1 MYQTTLKQSGDGV
14 DTGYIYC
21 INLTAHLL
29 IVIFFHTVILIHEMG
44 LEMIN
49 WKMTNVIFV
58 LAFSF
63 ILASCNK
70 APQAPLRIASSPWP
84 GYEPLYLAR
93 DLGYLKEDKVN
104 LFELPSSD
112 INMESFR
119 NRSADLST
127 LTLDE
132 ALHLLKGGTKLRI
145 VTVMDIS
152 HGGDAVLAHPSI
164 KKLSDIKGKR
174 IAIMNITLGLYML
187 KRLLD
192 KAGVDRKDVTIF
204 PMSEN
209 KQVDFYKRGKADVV
223 ITFDPI
229 KTKLQNLGA
238 NVIFDSSQIPN
249 EIFDLLLVHEDVYLN
264 RREEVCQVTKAWF
277 KALDYLKSNPK
288 DAAVR
293 MSKRLRV
300 KPEEIPAMLEGI
312 ILPTRAENKKILGGD
327 KPSILA
333 PAHQLSKILVKEK
346 MINGMIDASVAI
358 DNSFTSCY

>member
-1 MYQTTLKQSGDGV
+1 MISWKLIKLIFT
-14 DTGYIYC
+14 
-21 INLTAHLL
+21 L
-29 IVIFFHTVILIHEMG
+29 IVSS
-44 LEMIN
+44 
-49 WKMTNVIFV
+49 V
-58 LAFSF
+58 LV
-63 ILASCNK
+63 SCND
-70 APQAPLRIASSPWP
+70 APRDPLRIASSPWP

-93 DLGYLKEDKVN
+93 DLDYLKEEKVN

-119 NRSADLST
+119 NHSADLST

-132 ALHLLKGGTKLRI
+132 TLHLLNGGTKLRI
-145 VTVMDIS
+145 VAVMDIS

-174 IAIMNITLGLYML
+174 ISIMNITLGLYML

-192 KAGVDRKDVTIF
+192 TAGVDRKDVTVF

-209 KQVDFYKRGKADVV
+209 KQVDFYKQGKADVV

-229 KTKLQNLGA
+229 KTRLKNLGA

-249 EIFDLLLVHEDVYLN
+249 EIFDLLLVHEDVYLK
-264 RREEVCQVTKAWF
+264 RRDDVCQVTNAWF
-277 KALDYLKSNPK
+277 KALDYLKNKPK
-288 DAAVR
+288 DAAIR

-312 ILPTRAENKKILGGD
+312 ILPTRDENKKILGG
-327 KPSILA
+327 KTPSILK
-333 PAHQLSKILVKEK
+333 PAHKLSEILVEEK
-346 MINGMIDASVAI
+346 MIKGMVDASVAL
-358 DNSFTSCY
+358 DTSFISCY